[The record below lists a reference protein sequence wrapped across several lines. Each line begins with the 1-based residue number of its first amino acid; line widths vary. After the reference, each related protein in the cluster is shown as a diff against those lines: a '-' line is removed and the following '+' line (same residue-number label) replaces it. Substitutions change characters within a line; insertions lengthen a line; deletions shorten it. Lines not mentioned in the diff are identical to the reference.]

1 MSLPSKPP
9 AGPPFTSNSPV
20 PAVNGKETPVNILI
34 VDDEARNLDVLESIL
49 YAPGYKLVRATSA
62 NAALLALVEGD
73 FAVLVLDINMPVT
86 NGIEL
91 ANLIKQRKRTQHI
104 PILFLTA
111 YYQDEK
117 YVLEGYGVGAVDYLT
132 KPVNPEVL
140 RSKVA
145 VFVGLHRMNLALAS
159 ANSALERE
167 VAQRLRAEDSLRRAN
182 HELEARV
189 LQRTNEL
196 TAALAS
202 LQGSEAQLRLV
213 ADHASVFLA
222 HLDRDHKFRF
232 VNKTYAARYGLTPE
246 EIVGCD
252 PSRIMGP
259 AGYDACRPYLA
270 HALAGER
277 VEFEIEMPGDRIGP
291 HWLQIIYDPERSA
304 TGEVSGIVAVITDVT
319 VRKRAGRE
327 MLRARDEAMAA
338 ARAKDDFLAALSHEL
353 RTPLSPVLLVASA
366 AAADPSL
373 SADVRADF
381 ATIAKNAQL
390 EARLIDDLLD
400 LTRVTRGKM
409 TLDLKTV
416 DVHTVLEDAIANVRA
431 EVEEKN
437 LTLVLEWAAAH
448 HVAEAD
454 SARLQQVFWNVLKN
468 AVKFTPA
475 QGRIRVET
483 RSLTESNEMTVTV
496 TDSGIGMTSGELER
510 VFQAFSQGDHAG
522 GAGSHRFGG
531 LGLGLAISQMLMQL
545 HGGSVHAFSPGQNR
559 GSTFVIRI
567 PLSAVPLPGQ
577 PAASTESAPP
587 LRAVARDRAPILLI
601 EDHGATRSVLT
612 SLLQQRQYQVVA
624 TDTVTEALRLAG
636 LQRFEFVV
644 SDLGL
649 PDGNG
654 YDLMKALRQ
663 RHGLKGIALSGYGME
678 QDIARSRDAGF
689 VGHLTKPVT
698 FRTLEKVIEGVYA
711 EGAAENQ
718 KV

>member
-1 MSLPSKPP
+1 MSPSSKPP
-9 AGPPFTSNSPV
+9 VPASPTINSPV

-62 NAALLALVEGD
+62 NAALLALVEGE

-91 ANLIKQRKRTQHI
+91 ANMIKQRKRTQHI

-167 VAQRLRAEDSLRRAN
+167 VGQRLRAEDSLRRAN
-182 HELEARV
+182 HELENRV
-189 LQRTNEL
+189 LQRTDEL
-196 TAALAS
+196 TAANAS
-202 LQGSEAQLRLV
+202 LQASEAQLRLV

-222 HLDRDHKFRF
+222 HMDRDHKFRF
-232 VNKTYAARYGLTPE
+232 VNKAYAARYGLTPE
-246 EIVGCD
+246 QIVGCD
-252 PSRIMGP
+252 LSRIMGQ

-270 HALAGER
+270 HALGGER
-277 VEFEIEMPGDRIGP
+277 VEFEIELPDDRIGP
-291 HWLQIIYDPERSA
+291 HWMQIIYDPERTP

-319 VRKRAGRE
+319 ARKRAERE

-366 AAADPSL
+366 AAADTKLPE
-373 SADVRADF
+373 DVRADF
-381 ATIAKNAQL
+381 ATIAKNALL

-400 LTRVTRGKM
+400 LTRITRGKM
-409 TLDLKTV
+409 TLELKTA
-416 DVHTVLEDAIANVRA
+416 DVHAVLADALATVKA
-431 EVEEKN
+431 ELEEKN
-437 LTLVLEWAAAH
+437 LTLVAEYAAAH

-483 RSLTESNEMTVTV
+483 RSLTESNEMTVTI
-496 TDSGIGMTSGELER
+496 TDSGIGMSPAELDR

-545 HGGSVHAFSPGQNR
+545 HGGSVHAFSPGQGR

-567 PLSAVPLPGQ
+567 PLSAVPLAG
-577 PAASTESAPP
+577 PAGGASSDSVPP
-587 LRAVARDRAPILLI
+587 MLPIARDRAPILLV
-601 EDHGATRSVLT
+601 EDHEATRSVLT
-612 SLLQQRQYQVVA
+612 SLLQQRHYRVVA

-636 LQRFEFVV
+636 AQRFEFVV

-654 YDLMKALRQ
+654 YDLMKSLRQ

-678 QDIARSRDAGF
+678 QDIVRSRDAGF

-698 FRTLEKVIEGVYA
+698 FRTLEKVIESVY
-711 EGAAENQ
+711 GTGSGS
-718 KV
+718 V

>member
-1 MSLPSKPP
+1 MSSPANSPVPS
-9 AGPPFTSNSPV
+9 GSNSPV
-20 PAVNGKETPVNILI
+20 PAVNGRETPVNILI
-34 VDDEARNLDVLESIL
+34 VDDEVRNLDVLESIL
-49 YAPGYKLVRATSA
+49 YAPGYRLVRAASA

-91 ANLIKQRKRTQHI
+91 ANLIKQRKRTAHI

-145 VFVGLHRMNLALAS
+145 VFVGLHRMNLALAA
-159 ANSALERE
+159 ANTALERE
-167 VAQRLRAEDSLRRAN
+167 VAQRLRAEESLRRAN
-182 HELEARV
+182 QELEARV
-189 LQRTNEL
+189 HQRTDEL
-196 TAALAS
+196 TAANAS
-202 LQGSEAQLRLV
+202 LQGSETQLRLV

-222 HLDRDHKFRF
+222 HMDRAHRFRF
-232 VNKTYAARYGLTPE
+232 VNKAYAARYGLTPE
-246 EIVGCD
+246 EIVGKD
-252 PSRIMGP
+252 LSRIIGQ
-259 AGYDACRPYLA
+259 AGYDACRPYLE
-270 HALAGER
+270 HALNGER
-277 VEFEIEMPGDRIGP
+277 VDFEIELPDDRIGP
-291 HWLQIIYDPERSA
+291 HWMQIIYDPERNA
-304 TGEVSGIVAVITDVT
+304 AGEVSGIVAVITDVT
-319 VRKRAGRE
+319 ARKRAERE

-366 AAADPSL
+366 AASDPKL
-373 SADVRADF
+373 PEEVRADF

-409 TLDLKTV
+409 TLDLKTI
-416 DVHTVLEDAIANVRA
+416 DVHAVLADALDTVQADLEQKRIALV
-431 EVEEKN
+431 VECE
-437 LTLVLEWAAAH
+437 AAH

-475 QGRIRVET
+475 QGTVRVET
-483 RSLTESNEMTVTV
+483 RSLTESNEMTVTI
-496 TDSGIGMTSGELER
+496 TDSGIGMTSDELNR
-510 VFQAFSQGDHAG
+510 VFQAFTQGDHAA
-522 GAGSHRFGG
+522 GAASHRFGG

-545 HGGSVHAFSPGQNR
+545 HGGSVHAFSPGQGR

-567 PLSAVPLPGQ
+567 PLSAVPLAGAPG
-577 PAASTESAPP
+577 
-587 LRAVARDRAPILLI
+587 RALADSSSPIDRGAHERTSILLV
-601 EDHGATRSVLT
+601 EDHEATRSVLT
-612 SLLQQRQYQVVA
+612 SLLQQRHYRVVA
-624 TDTVTEALRLAG
+624 TDTVTEALRLAAA
-636 LQRFEFVV
+636 QPFEFVI

-654 YDLMKALRQ
+654 YDLMKSLQ
-663 RHGLKGIALSGYGME
+663 KRHGLKGIALSGYGME
-678 QDIARSRDAGF
+678 QDITRSREAGF

-698 FRTLEKVIEGVYA
+698 FRTLEKVIESLRTEHA
-711 EGAAENQ
+711 
-718 KV
+718 